1 MQRQLQLG
9 QEVVADNCEGDDP
22 DVVEEGQ
29 ASHLPLLGVVF
40 AAGY

>member
-1 MQRQLQLG
+1 MHQKLQVG
-9 QEVVADNCEGDDP
+9 QEVVTDNCEGDDP

-29 ASHLPLLGVVF
+29 ASCLQLFEVVY